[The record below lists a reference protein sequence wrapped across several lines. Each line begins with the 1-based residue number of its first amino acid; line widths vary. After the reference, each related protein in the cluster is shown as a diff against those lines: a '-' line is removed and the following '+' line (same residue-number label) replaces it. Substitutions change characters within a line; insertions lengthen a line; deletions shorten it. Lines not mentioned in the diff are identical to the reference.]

1 MIVASKTSKTNIFLF
16 YTYRIFSRLYFHLAV
31 LFVYFYINDINFF
44 YIELLLAIYGIT
56 LMISSQWKSKLF
68 SHLTER
74 TIISL
79 GEAIKAVGLLCF
91 TFEPHMAVLVIA
103 QILSGVGYSL
113 TAGTDSSLLKKML
126 PEEEKNLYK
135 SIESSSN
142 SYMFVSFLLA
152 GIIGSILFKLNP
164 HYVFYSSIGSNIICL
179 ISIGGLRL
187 RGQAAQDQP
196 KVQTDVQT
204 SESEINQFDKFWIH
218 YYAVSRAFPLAIFVG
233 FLPYLLFVKVN
244 INLYFFGI
252 VLSLFTLSG
261 SLAARFIV
269 RINKQIGYKRIM
281 TVTVLLTAV
290 SMILLSMVSTVYMSI
305 VVVTLLGFASG
316 GVRPLTVSTLSSEIS
331 NSKKQNYIFSSM
343 EKLYGFWNASLLII
357 GGILFN
363 YLGFSGIMVLFTVV
377 YIVLILVFYKKFN
390 MEVTDKSQE
399 IYNS

>member
-1 MIVASKTSKTNIFLF
+1 MIGVSGTSKANILLF

-31 LFVYFYINDINFF
+31 LFVYFYINGIDFF

-56 LMISSQWKSKLF
+56 LMISSQWKNKLF
-68 SHLTER
+68 SHLPER

-79 GEAIKAVGLLCF
+79 GEIIKAVGLLCF
-91 TFEPHMAVLVIA
+91 TVGPHMTVLVIA

-126 PEEEKNLYK
+126 LEEEKNLFK

-142 SYMFVSFLLA
+142 SYMFLSFLLA

-164 HYVFYSSIGSNIICL
+164 YYVFYSSIGSNIICL
-179 ISIGGLRL
+179 ISIWGLRL
-187 RGQAAQDQP
+187 RGQTVQDQP
-196 KVQTDVQT
+196 KAQTDVQT
-204 SESEINQFDKFWIH
+204 SELEINKFDKFWIH
-218 YYAVSRAFPLAIFVG
+218 YYAVSRAFPLATFVG
-233 FLPYLLFVKVN
+233 LLPYLLFVKLN
-244 INLYFFGI
+244 INLYFFGV

-269 RINKQIGYKRIM
+269 RLNKKIGYKRIM
-281 TVTVLLTAV
+281 AVTVLLTAV
-290 SMILLSMVSTVYMSI
+290 SMSLLSTVFNVYMSI

-316 GVRPLTVSTLSSEIS
+316 GVRPLTVSTLSGKIS

-343 EKLYGFWNASLLII
+343 EKLYGFWNATLLIM

-363 YLGFSGIMVLFTVV
+363 YLGFNGIMVLFTVV
-377 YIVLILVFYKKFN
+377 YAVLILVFYKKFN
-390 MEVTDKSQE
+390 MEVKDKIARSL
-399 IYNS
+399 